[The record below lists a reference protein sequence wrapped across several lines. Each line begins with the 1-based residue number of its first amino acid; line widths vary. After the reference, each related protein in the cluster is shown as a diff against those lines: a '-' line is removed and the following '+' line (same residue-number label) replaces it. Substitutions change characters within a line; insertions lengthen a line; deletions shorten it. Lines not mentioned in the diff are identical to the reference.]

1 MLPGLRDESEFQVL
15 FAVTV
20 TSTLDDCLFIYFKLI
35 TAARYCSMLIEEG
48 GLQHLYNIKENV
60 QTDPHV
66 QRIAIAIL
74 DSLEK
79 HIMRHGR
86 PPPCRKQQQNKPN

>member
-1 MLPGLRDESEFQVL
+1 
-15 FAVTV
+15 
-20 TSTLDDCLFIYFKLI
+20 
-35 TAARYCSMLIEEG
+35 MLIEEG

-60 QTDPHV
+60 HTDPHV

-86 PPPCRKQQQNKPN
+86 PPPCRKQQQTKPNWKLQVEECKVLSL